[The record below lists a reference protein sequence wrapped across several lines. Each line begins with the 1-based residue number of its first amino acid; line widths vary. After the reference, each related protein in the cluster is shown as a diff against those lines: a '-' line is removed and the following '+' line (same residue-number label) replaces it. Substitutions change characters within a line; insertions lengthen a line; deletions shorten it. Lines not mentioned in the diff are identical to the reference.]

1 VGGHSISRSK
11 AEQTVTLF
19 QAAGLD
25 QNAPRPLADQLR
37 PVKLGEVIGQDHLL
51 GPQGILTRM
60 VSAKRLG
67 SVIFWGPPGTGK
79 TTVARLLAEVTDHH
93 FEQLSAIH
101 SGVQD
106 LRKVF
111 EAARSR
117 REHGSGTLLFVD
129 EIHRFNRSQQDAL
142 LPYMEDGTIILVGA
156 TTENPSFELNSAL
169 LSRATVLTFKRLD
182 EEAMETLLVRAEAFA
197 GRRLPLAP
205 DARAALI
212 TMADGDG
219 RALIN
224 LAEDVLL
231 ATKEAK
237 GEALTREALVELVQ
251 RRAPIYDKSQ
261 DGHYNLISALHK
273 SVRGSDPDASL
284 YWLARMLAGGEDP
297 LYIARRLVRMA
308 VEDIGMADPNALA
321 QANAAKDAYDFLG
334 SPEGE
339 LALAQATLYLACAPK
354 SNAAYVAFGAASR
367 AAKEGGSLPPP
378 KHILNA
384 PTQLMQEEGYGKGYA
399 YDHNEEEAFSGQNYF
414 PEGME
419 RPLFYAPTPYGYE
432 AEVKERLKR
441 WAKLRRERGN
451 G

>member
-1 VGGHSISRSK
+1 M
-11 AEQTVTLF
+11 ATLF
-19 QAAGLD
+19 EAAGLD
-25 QNAPRPLADQLR
+25 RNAPRPLADELR
-37 PVKLGEVIGQDHLL
+37 PATLADVIGQDHLL
-51 GPQGILTRM
+51 GPQGMLARM
-60 VSAKRLG
+60 VKAKRLG

-79 TTVARLLAEVTDHH
+79 TTVARLLAQVTDLH
-93 FEQLSAIH
+93 FEQLSAIQ

-111 EAARSR
+111 ETARGR
-117 REHGSGTLLFVD
+117 REYGRGTLLFVD
-129 EIHRFNRSQQDAL
+129 EIHRFNRAQQDAF

-182 EEAMETLLVRAEAFA
+182 EAALTLLLARAEAHA
-197 GRRLPLAP
+197 GRTLPLAP
-205 DARAALI
+205 DARETLI
-212 TMADGDG
+212 AMADGDG
-219 RALIN
+219 RALIT

-237 GEALTREALVELVQ
+237 AKALSRAELVEFVQ
-251 RRAPIYDKSQ
+251 RRAPLYDKSQ

-308 VEDIGMADPNALA
+308 VEDIGMADPQALV
-321 QANAAKDAYDFLG
+321 QTNAAKDAYDFLG

-339 LALAQATLYLACAPK
+339 LALAQATVYLATAPK

-367 AAKEGGSLPPP
+367 AAKEGGSLSPP

-384 PTQLMQEEGYGKGYA
+384 PTKLMQQEGYGSGYA
-399 YDHNEEEAFSGQNYF
+399 YDHSEDEAFSGQNYF

-419 RPLFYAPTPYGYE
+419 RPQFYAPTHYGYE
-432 AEVKERLKR
+432 AEIKERLER
-441 WAKLRRERGN
+441 WAKLRKERTGR
-451 G
+451 